1 MTRQWSFLLSRRS
14 REQTTIFTRVVPKEL
29 FESFPFSLK
38 LSAALLRQKI
48 KRLVTRGKQH
58 CLIIALVTT
67 EKRCS
72 RKNLRI
78 LAAKVYYCKLQTA
91 KRTVL
96 TTQHGIVGKQCRA
109 TGVFNN
115 FRRPAV
121 SHGRR
126 KESCTRIQLPS

>member
-1 MTRQWSFLLSRRS
+1 MPGNDSTMEFSA
-14 REQTTIFTRVVPKEL
+14 EQTIERADDNFYARRPKEL

-67 EKRCS
+67 EKRC

-96 TTQHGIVGKQCRA
+96 TTQHGIVGK
-109 TGVFNN
+109 
-115 FRRPAV
+115 
-121 SHGRR
+121 
-126 KESCTRIQLPS
+126 